1 MLLPLFALVAAGCT
15 DDDPGAEDATGTV
28 AASPQAT
35 ATEDAA
41 TPTSTATATGT
52 PSTDGAS
59 EGSGGFEDAVTR
71 VVELARPSAVQVTTE
86 QVVNNAG
93 TETVVPSGVGSG
105 VIIDDQGHVLTN
117 DHVITGASNVIVSLT
132 DGRQFDAEIVGQDP
146 QTDLAV
152 LRLLEIEG
160 EDLPVAAIGSS
171 GDLRVGSWVVAIG
184 HALGL
189 EGGPTVT
196 TGVVSALG
204 RTVQEPGVGGAPGPF
219 LFDVIQTDAPINP
232 GNSGGP
238 LVNLQGEVIGIN
250 TLVAG
255 SAGAGIPAQGIGFAI
270 AIDTAIPLAEE
281 MIETGRVVHP
291 FVGIN
296 YVPLNSAVASQL
308 GIQTT
313 QGALIGGVQPGSP
326 AEAAGLQADD
336 VIVAIDGEP
345 LVGESDLPE
354 ALDAREVDDQVEF
367 EVRRGEETLTV
378 EVTLGEAPP
387 R

>member
-1 MLLPLFALVAAGCT
+1 
-15 DDDPGAEDATGTV
+15 
-28 AASPQAT
+28 
-35 ATEDAA
+35 
-41 TPTSTATATGT
+41 
-52 PSTDGAS
+52 DGAS

-71 VVELARPSAVQVTTE
+71 VVEIARPSAVQVTTE

-105 VIIDDQGHVLTN
+105 VIIDDQGHVLTS

-152 LRLLEIEG
+152 LRLLDIEG

-354 ALDAREVDDQVEF
+354 ALDAREVGDEVAF